1 VAKTL
6 NCLIG
11 TYKEFG
17 EISLIEEVKK
27 TVKHLNPQPEPP
39 GEGASKSKTAKK
51 SEPKYPPK
59 R

>member
-1 VAKTL
+1 L
-6 NCLIG
+6 RI
-11 TYKEFG
+11 KEFRG
-17 EISLIEEVKK
+17 IYLGEEVKK